1 MQITLTKEQVREA
14 FGELRYMGADYC
26 YKYDKETRKKTEEV
40 EALKLHLGSMKLGNS
55 VDIRLEATELPKV
68 EPYTV
73 VELEEEMLCKYES
86 TMNEIVLSD
95 KVYEYL
101 YIFSPVYEF
110 PLLHPVPFSREECKD
125 LREKN
130 HILREEEIKTRF
142 KEFKEKKYSL
152 EKLIK
157 LAVKEEHSI
166 LGEVLAQFYCD
177 GLFDEKLFIL
187 GLKRGIVQLEPH
199 DKQWDEAA
207 IQTIKIL
214 KSILGDDAIDIQH
227 IGSTAIPAIKAKP
240 IIDIVVGVTDFDKV
254 MLHNEQLRQ
263 VGIFYRGSDVE
274 RQLLYVMGDM
284 ENDTRTHHIHIVK
297 WNETEWKNY
306 IHFRDYLNDNENMAL
321 QYQKV
326 KEELESKYA
335 DDRVAYTNGKQDMID
350 LILDNQ

>member
-1 MQITLTKEQVREA
+1 MKEIA
-14 FGELRYMGADYC
+14 M
-26 YKYDKETRKKTEEV
+26 
-40 EALKLHLGSMKLGNS
+40 S
-55 VDIRLEATELPKV
+55 
-68 EPYTV
+68 
-73 VELEEEMLCKYES
+73 
-86 TMNEIVLSD
+86 
-95 KVYEYL
+95 
-101 YIFSPVYEF
+101 
-110 PLLHPVPFSREECKD
+110 
-125 LREKN
+125 
-130 HILREEEIKTRF
+130 
-142 KEFKEKKYSL
+142 
-152 EKLIK
+152 
-157 LAVKEEHSI
+157 
-166 LGEVLAQFYCD
+166 
-177 GLFDEKLFIL
+177 L

-199 DKQWDEAA
+199 DKRWDEAA

-297 WNETEWKNY
+297 WNGTEWKNY

-335 DDRVAYTNGKQDMID
+335 DNRVAYTHGKQDMID
-350 LILDNQ
+350 IILDNQLNGCVFMDCCSVQLQKLIVFLLK